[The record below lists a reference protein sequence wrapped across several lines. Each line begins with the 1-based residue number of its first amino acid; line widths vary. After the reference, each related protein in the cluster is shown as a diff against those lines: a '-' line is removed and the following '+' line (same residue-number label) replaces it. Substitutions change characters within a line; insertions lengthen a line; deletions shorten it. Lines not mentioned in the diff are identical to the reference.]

1 MISSRFDLR
10 IPFYLLV
17 LLSVSFVLSIFA
29 MQLFGGV
36 LIILWLLERNSEKK
50 KAVDKFIIAASLFGI
65 SRLLAIIFSEYPE
78 ESIPALY
85 KEALFFLSF
94 FSLGFY
100 FKALDEK
107 KIKLLVFSFIAGAA
121 INSVIGLVRFNAGI
135 VERAESFSSGYT
147 VFSGYL
153 VAAVGIAAAAF
164 KFNETDKKYSWVILT
179 SAAVMFA
186 GIITS
191 LGRINIAVAVL
202 ILILSVIFKMIS
214 FKNII
219 FILLIA
225 GAISFISFYNNKAEV
240 TQRIESPAQLSDRD
254 IIYKGAGEILW
265 EHPFLGYGPRT
276 FKEIFPFREEFSDKG
291 ISGWHNHIL

>member
-1 MISSRFDLR
+1 M
-10 IPFYLLV
+10 
-17 LLSVSFVLSIFA
+17 
-29 MQLFGGV
+29 
-36 LIILWLLERNSEKK
+36 
-50 KAVDKFIIAASLFGI
+50 
-65 SRLLAIIFSEYPE
+65 
-78 ESIPALY
+78 
-85 KEALFFLSF
+85 
-94 FSLGFY
+94 
-100 FKALDEK
+100 
-107 KIKLLVFSFIAGAA
+107 
-121 INSVIGLVRFNAGI
+121 
-135 VERAESFSSGYT
+135 
-147 VFSGYL
+147 
-153 VAAVGIAAAAF
+153 
-164 KFNETDKKYSWVILT
+164 LT

-291 ISGWHNHIL
+291 ISGWHNHILQVYFESGLIGLAVYIYFFAVIFFSGYRFIMRRYEGVKNFIVQGVLLSCAALFLAAFFSSVIDAPVLSIVFVFLVSIMTSEFYKEKYNT